1 MNYLAK
7 FGMEY
12 NPFIKNNNRIKLE
25 LNEYKQLLFRLKHL
39 EDIKGL
45 GIITG
50 EPGLGKTTAVR
61 SWCDSLNKSMYKI
74 IYINHTTLTALEF
87 LRILSDEL
95 NLDTCHSARKNFR
108 AIQDEVKRLYIEKKI
123 TPLIILDEANY
134 LNNGVLNE
142 IKLLLNFDMDS
153 KDRFIILLVG
163 QNNLRNILNLKSNE
177 ALRQRIVLNYSLSQL
192 SKDESKIYIDSKL
205 KESGLNQEIIS
216 NEAYNQIINYSNGVM
231 RIIDQIMDKAL
242 LILSNMKENIITGEM
257 AMEAINEYSL

>member
-12 NPFIKNNNRIKLE
+12 NPFIKNNNKLRLE
-25 LNEYKQLLFRLKHL
+25 LNEYKQLMFRLKHL
-39 EDIKGL
+39 ENIKGL
-45 GIITG
+45 GIVTG
-50 EPGLGKTTAVR
+50 EPGLGKTTAIR

-74 IYINHTTLTALEF
+74 IYINHTTLTAMEF
-87 LRILSDEL
+87 LKILSDEL
-95 NLDTCHSARKNFR
+95 NLDTYHSPRKNFK
-108 AIQDEVKRLYIEKKI
+108 AIQEEFKRLYIEKKV
-123 TPLIILDEANY
+123 TPVIILDEANY

-142 IKLLLNFDMDS
+142 IKLLLNFEMDS
-153 KDRFIILLVG
+153 KDRVIILLVG
-163 QNNLRNILNLKSNE
+163 QNNLRNTLNLKSNE

-205 KESGLNQEIIS
+205 KQSGLNKNIIS
-216 NEAYNQIINYSNGVM
+216 PEAYNQIINFSSGTM

-242 LILSNMKENIITGEM
+242 LILSNMKADMITGEM